1 VVISITWALLIK
13 SYRDLNTAKFK
24 IINDAEE
31 RLPLKIFYDEWQL
44 LKREKPEN
52 WLPKSWRAWLR
63 WYVEFTIVE
72 MIVPLVFALLYLAV
86 LFS

>member
-1 VVISITWALLIK
+1 MIK
-13 SYRDLNTAKFK
+13 SYRDLNTAKFE
-24 IINDAEE
+24 IINDAEK

-44 LKREKPEN
+44 LKRERPEN
-52 WLPKSWRAWLR
+52 WLPENWRAWLR
-63 WYVEFTIVE
+63 WYIEFTIVE